1 MRPNINATNGT
12 ELYAKSEKGKTSFSL
27 FRIKSCKRYLRPM
40 YERKRTIN
48 PIAGSRKNLLTVK
61 VKQMKRIY
69 FRFDAKYERND
80 VDRRWMY
87 GRLYREYFKEAIYD
101 RETRRGRKST
111 KKSQK
116 RRDEENTNE
125 RRRITEEKE
134 KSLLFAADLRNE
146 IEALVTR

>member
-1 MRPNINATNGT
+1 
-12 ELYAKSEKGKTSFSL
+12 
-27 FRIKSCKRYLRPM
+27 
-40 YERKRTIN
+40 
-48 PIAGSRKNLLTVK
+48 
-61 VKQMKRIY
+61 
-69 FRFDAKYERND
+69 
-80 VDRRWMY
+80 MY

-116 RRDEENTNE
+116 RRDENTNE